1 MPSDAETRKEYNV
14 AHLTHLSLATMPLG
28 IMKILNIMSFDIM
41 PYDIMSFDIEGR
53 NK

>member
-1 MPSDAETRKEYNV
+1 
-14 AHLTHLSLATMPLG
+14 MPLG

-41 PYDIMSFDIEGR
+41 PYDIMSFDIMPYDIMSFAIEGR